1 MDRIRLKKVLQN
13 KESNVQ
19 KKLYALSLASH
30 DQNLKE
36 VEKRSLLKIREA
48 IDRIDMG
55 DYGVCASCDAAISDN
70 RLESSPEADYC
81 DSCHSVIDD

>member
-70 RLESSPEADYC
+70 RLESLPEADYC

>member
-19 KKLYALSLASH
+19 KKLSALSLASH
-30 DQNLKE
+30 EQNLKE

-70 RLESSPEADYC
+70 RLESLPEADYC